1 MSGWRALAGELAAWR
16 EAGATPSLWW
26 RDDDAAAASPAL
38 SRLLRVAEQCGAPLA
53 LAAIPASAQ
62 GEAIARA
69 RCVIMHGCEHR
80 NRAAAGEKKT
90 EFPDAESDEAALE
103 RLARAR
109 ERLAML
115 AGERFL
121 PVLAPPWNRLRESL
135 VPRLPAAGLRG
146 LSRYGAR
153 KPGRHGVREVNTHVD
168 IVAWRG
174 ARGFLGEDA
183 SLALLVGH
191 LAARRLRSAD
201 PDEPTGVLT
210 HHAVHDEDAWRFLE
224 RLFEETRAGGAAWAD
239 PVEVFPSTP

>member
-1 MSGWRALAGELAAWR
+1 VSGWHALAAELAAWR
-16 EAGATPSLWW
+16 DAGATPSLWW
-26 RDDDAAAASPAL
+26 RDDDAGAASPAL
-38 SRLLRVAEQCGAPLA
+38 SRLLRLAEQRDVPLA
-53 LAAIPASAQ
+53 LAVIPASAQ
-62 GEAIARA
+62 GEAIVPAR
-69 RCVIMHGCEHR
+69 RVIMHGCDHR

-90 EFPDAESDEAALE
+90 EFPASEGDDAALE

-121 PVLAPPWNRLRESL
+121 PVLAPPWNRLRENL
-135 VPRLPAAGLRG
+135 VARLPAAGLRG

-153 KPGRHGVREVNTHVD
+153 KPGSHRVREVNTHVD

-191 LAARRLRSAD
+191 LSARRTGGAD
-201 PDEPTGVLT
+201 RDEPTGVLT
-210 HHAVHDEDAWRFLE
+210 HHAVHDEEAWRFLE
-224 RLFEETRAGGAAWAD
+224 RLFEQTRAGGAAWAD
-239 PVEVFPSTP
+239 PVEVFTSAP

>member
-1 MSGWRALAGELAAWR
+1 VSGWRALAAELAAWR
-16 EAGATPSLWW
+16 DAGTTPALWW

-38 SRLLRVAEQCGAPLA
+38 SRLLRIAEQCGVPLA

-62 GEAIARA
+62 GEALARA
-69 RCVIMHGCEHR
+69 RCVIMHGCDHR

-90 EFPDAESDEAALE
+90 EFPAAESDDAALE

-146 LSRYGAR
+146 LSRYGVR
-153 KPGRHGVREVNTHVD
+153 KAGGHGVREVNTHVD
-168 IVAWRG
+168 IIAWRG
-174 ARGFLGEDA
+174 ARGFLGEEEA
-183 SLALLVGH
+183 LALLVGH
-191 LAARRLRSAD
+191 LSARRMRSAD

-210 HHAVHDEDAWRFLE
+210 HHAVHDEGAWRFLE
-224 RLFEETRAGGAAWAD
+224 RLFEATRAGGAAWAD
-239 PVEVFPSTP
+239 PVEVFPSAS